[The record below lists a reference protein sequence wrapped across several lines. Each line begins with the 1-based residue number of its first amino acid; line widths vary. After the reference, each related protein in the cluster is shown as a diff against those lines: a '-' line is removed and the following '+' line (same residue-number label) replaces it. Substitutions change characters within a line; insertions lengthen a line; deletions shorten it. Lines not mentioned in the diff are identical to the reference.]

1 MFFAGLGKG
10 IAPEGGS
17 YEERARFA
25 RYVGFRTITFL
36 WNGAM
41 DVLICTDKEQ
51 DDWRE
56 ALSAC
61 LPEARMHV
69 GLDAPPCDY
78 AVVWKP
84 PAALFGKQPRLKALF
99 SLGAGVNGLLAMPSL
114 PRDVP
119 LVRMEDV
126 GMAAQMIEYALYVAL
141 RQFRRFVEYAGAQAE
156 ARWAPRSF
164 RMREDFSIGVLGL
177 GVLGG
182 AVARALAEFG
192 FSVSGWSRTPKSIDG
207 IQCEHGSEGLDA
219 VLSRSEL
226 LLVFLPLTGDTEGLL
241 DRERLAKLPEGAA
254 LANLSRGELVDDE
267 ALLEA
272 LDSGWVSEAYL
283 DVFSREPLP
292 AEHSYW
298 AHPRVQMTPHVAA
311 LTPYAVACVQVAEKI
326 RRLEA
331 GQSIS
336 GVVDRLRGY

>member
-1 MFFAGLGKG
+1 MPLLRKAAANSVGWVSYNRHFWG
-10 IAPEGGS
+10 I
-17 YEERARFA
+17 
-25 RYVGFRTITFL
+25 
-36 WNGAM
+36 AM
-41 DVLICTDKEQ
+41 DVLICTEKEQ
-51 DDWRE
+51 DEWRD
-56 ALSAC
+56 ALAAC
-61 LPEARMHV
+61 LPEARVHA
-69 GLDAPPCDY
+69 GTDAPACDY

-84 PAALFGKQPRLKALF
+84 PAALFAKQPRLKALF

-126 GMAAQMIEYALYVAL
+126 GMADQMVEYALYVAL
-141 RQFRRFVEYAGAQAE
+141 RRFRRFAEYADAQAE
-156 ARWAPRSF
+156 GRWAPRSI
-164 RMREDFSIGVLGL
+164 RDRRDFPVGVLGL

-182 AVARALAEFG
+182 AVARALADFG
-192 FSVSGWSRTPKSIDG
+192 FDVSGWSRTAKTIEG
-207 IQCEHGSEGLDA
+207 VQCEHGSGGLDA
-219 VLSRSEL
+219 VLGRSEL

-292 AEHSYW
+292 AGHRYW
-298 AHPRVQMTPHVAA
+298 THPHVHMTPHVAA
-311 LTPYAVACVQVAEKI
+311 LTPHAVACVQVAEKI

-331 GQSIS
+331 GQSVS